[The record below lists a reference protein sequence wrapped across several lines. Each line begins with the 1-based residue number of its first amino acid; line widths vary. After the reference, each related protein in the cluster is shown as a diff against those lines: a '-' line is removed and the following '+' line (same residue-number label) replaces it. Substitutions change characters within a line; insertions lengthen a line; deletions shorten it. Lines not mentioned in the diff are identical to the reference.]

1 MQPREKID
9 SIIAIAVASLETRR
23 SMAKYIRLLYE
34 VLIDKD
40 LSSDQK
46 VNYLSYGLKTMIKEG
61 RLDSS
66 PHEDS
71 FLNTFGKQPKVTDFI
86 NQVKGE

>member
-1 MQPREKID
+1 MID

-23 SMAKYIRLLYE
+23 SMAKYIRLIHE
-34 VLIDKD
+34 ILIDKD

-46 VNYLSYGLKTMIKEG
+46 VNYLSDKLGTMIEKG

-86 NQVKGE
+86 DNVKGL